1 MDDRDEMGET
11 NVHILQ
17 LFDDEEARCDAV
29 TAFSSSL
36 LMRDG
41 AVLLVATAEHG
52 RLFDERLRGLG
63 YGVDGLKARGQLR
76 VVDANEVLASF
87 MTSTVP
93 DATRFLDSVG
103 GVVRAMEAHYPRVG
117 VYEEMADVLWACGN
131 RYGALELES
140 LWNDLMAA
148 HKFTLLCG
156 YAKERFASPEDR
168 VYLRELCVLHER
180 IALAP
185 EDSTVRAGD
194 YRFGR

>member
-1 MDDRDEMGET
+1 MDDRDEMGEA

-29 TAFSSSL
+29 TAFSSFL
-36 LMRDG
+36 LKQSG
-41 AVLLVATAEHG
+41 AVYLLTTVERG
-52 RLFDERLRGLG
+52 RLLDERLRGLG
-63 YGVDGLKARGQLR
+63 FDVGGLKARGQLC
-76 VVDANEVLASF
+76 VVDASEALASF
-87 MTSTVP
+87 MASTVP
-93 DATRFLDSVG
+93 DATRFLESVG
-103 GVVRAMEAHYPRVG
+103 GVVSEMEAHYPRVG

-156 YAKERFASPEDR
+156 YAKERFASPEDK

-180 IALAP
+180 IARAS

-194 YRFGR
+194 YGFGR